1 MNSYSNIN
9 SYSNKTSFNE
19 EYFVSYINPI
29 KKTNKQSSNYSKVSQ
44 LIQLDF
50 KRE

>member
-1 MNSYSNIN
+1 MDSYSNE
-9 SYSNKTSFNE
+9 TSFNE
-19 EYFVSYINPI
+19 EYFVSYINPT
-29 KKTNKQSSNYSKVSQ
+29 KKTDKQSGNYSKVLQ